1 MERDR
6 IGALVCC
13 RTMRITFPASH
24 ERIGAIRI
32 HEVGRII
39 ELDSAGDGC
48 VADQHPDHVFLTSD
62 ALEAAQREL
71 TVVVPIKN
79 ERRSTLRGVLA
90 GIPGGCRIVVIS
102 ASEPEPIDRF
112 QLEREVIDRFVSH
125 TGRRILHLHQRDA
138 VVATALEPSLP
149 ELLDDGGLVRLG
161 KGEAMLLGAMIAR
174 ETASSAVGFID
185 ADNYVPGAVN
195 EYVRIF
201 AATVASTASDHAMGR
216 ISWQSKPKVE
226 DGGLVFN
233 RWGRSTTVSNRVL
246 NEVLSHYLG
255 EGTRIITTGN
265 AGEHVISMPLAAR
278 LRFTGSFGA
287 ETGQF
292 IDLMEQFGGIVEPIG
307 PVPSRVDVI
316 QTETIN
322 PHFHE
327 DKGEEHVAGMR
338 DQSIATITSSPICPS
353 HVAAAYPTDAPAP
366 VRYPAFGDRPGID
379 IERLEKA
386 GIGETAP

>member
-1 MERDR
+1 
-6 IGALVCC
+6 
-13 RTMRITFPASH
+13 MRITFPAVH
-24 ERIGAIRI
+24 ERIGAVRI

-39 ELDSAGDGC
+39 ELDSAGDACGG
-48 VADQHPDHVFLTSD
+48 DQRPDHVFLPAE
-62 ALEAAQREL
+62 ALEAAHREL

-102 ASEPEPIDRF
+102 ASEPSPIDRF
-112 QLEREVIDRFVSH
+112 QLEREVIDTFVSH

-138 VVATALEPSLP
+138 VIAAAIEPSLP
-149 ELLDDGGLVRLG
+149 ELLDDDGLIRAG

-174 ETASSAVGFID
+174 QTGSNAVGFID

-201 AATVASTASDHAMGR
+201 SATIASATSDHTMGR

-226 DGGLVFN
+226 DGSLVFN

-255 EGTRIITTGN
+255 EGTHIITTGN
-265 AGEHVISMPLAAR
+265 AGEHVISMPLAER
-278 LRFTGSFGA
+278 LRFNGSFGA

-292 IDLMEQFGGIVEPIG
+292 IDLMEQFGGIIEPIG
-307 PVPSRVDVI
+307 DVPARIDVI

-327 DKGEEHVAGMR
+327 DKGERHVAGMR
-338 DQSIATITSSPICPS
+338 EQSIATITNSPICPR
-353 HVAAAYPTDAPAP
+353 HVASAYPTDAPP
-366 VRYPAFGDRPGID
+366 PDRYPAFGGRRGID
-379 IERLEKA
+379 IERIEKA
-386 GIGETAP
+386 GVTETPR

>member
-1 MERDR
+1 
-6 IGALVCC
+6 
-13 RTMRITFPASH
+13 MRITFPAAH
-24 ERIGAIRI
+24 ERIGAVRI
-32 HEVGRII
+32 HETGRIL
-39 ELDSAGDGC
+39 ELDSTGAA
-48 VADQHPDHVFLTSD
+48 ADAD
-62 ALEAAQREL
+62 ALPGRAFLSSAVLEQTNRHL
-71 TVVVPIKN
+71 TIVVPVKN

-90 GIPGGCRIVVIS
+90 GIPGGCRVVVIS
-102 ASEPEPIDRF
+102 ASDSKPIDRF
-112 QLEREVIDRFVSH
+112 QLEREAIDDFVQN
-125 TGRRILHLHQRDA
+125 TGRTVLHIHQRDG
-138 VVATALEPSLP
+138 VVATAIEDAMP
-149 ELLDDGGLVRLG
+149 ELLDDGGLIKWG

-174 ETASSAVGFID
+174 EMDSKAVGFID

-195 EYVRIF
+195 EYARIF
-201 AATVASTASDHAMGR
+201 SATIASAATDHTMGR

-226 DGGLVFN
+226 DGSLVFN

-265 AGEHVISMPLAAR
+265 AGEHVVSMPLAGR

-307 PVPSRVDVI
+307 DVPDRIDVF

-327 DKGEEHVAGMR
+327 DKGEAHVAGMR
-338 DQSIATITSSPICPS
+338 GQSIATITSSPICPR
-353 HVAAAYPTDAPAP
+353 HIAAAYPADAAP
-366 VRYPAFGDRPGID
+366 PDRYPSFGSRPRID
-379 IERLEKA
+379 LERIEKA
-386 GIGETAP
+386 AVTGISP